1 MKLIKTD
8 QKNELIHSVRKG
20 DHVQNLPNDIY
31 NFIGRH
37 LRKTCLLFLWKT
49 G

>member
-20 DHVQNLPNDIY
+20 DHV
-31 NFIGRH
+31 GRNVSSAGW
-37 LRKTCLLFLWKT
+37 TVPP